1 MMKRLFASACV
12 AMVLVSGVRAADY
25 QTSPIELSFLD
36 AIYHPIDVAG
46 LRVGIPYGSND
57 SVTGI
62 DIGLW
67 GKSTYMYGIQFNVL
81 ANLVTDRAG
90 ALQLSIYNDTLSL
103 VGMQVGLWNN
113 VGGAVGVQVGLL
125 NLADDLEGFQIGLI
139 NRAELMHGFQVGL
152 INVIRSSPLPFCPLV
167 NVGF

>member
-1 MMKRLFASACV
+1 MMKRLFASAV
-12 AMVLVSGVRAADY
+12 IALTLASGARAADY

-36 AIYHPIDVAG
+36 FIYHPVDVAG

-67 GKSTYMYGIQFNVL
+67 GKSTYMYGLQVNVL

-90 ALQLSIYNDTLSL
+90 AIQLAIYNDARSI
-103 VGMQVGLWNN
+103 VGLQFALWNN
-113 VGGAVGVQVGLL
+113 AGGMTGIQVGLL
-125 NLADDLEGFQIGLI
+125 NLADEVEGFQIGLI
-139 NRAELMHGFQVGL
+139 NRSELMHGFQIGL
-152 INVIRSSPLPFCPLV
+152 VNVIRSAALPFCPLM

>member
-1 MMKRLFASACV
+1 MMKRFVASVFV
-12 AMVLVSGVRAADY
+12 AVALVSGARSEDY
-25 QTSPIELSFLD
+25 QISPIELSFLD
-36 AIYHPIDVAG
+36 FMYHPIDVAG
-46 LRVGIPYGSND
+46 LRLGIPYGSND

-67 GKSTYMYGIQFNVL
+67 GKSTYLYGLQFNLL

-90 ALQLSIYNDTLSL
+90 AIQLSIYNDTRSL
-103 VGMQVGLWNN
+103 VGIQAGLWNN
-113 VGGAVGVQVGLL
+113 VGGMTGVQVGLL
-125 NLADDLEGFQIGLI
+125 NLADEVEGFQVGLI

-152 INVIRSSPLPFCPLV
+152 VNVIRSAPLPFCPLM

>member
-1 MMKRLFASACV
+1 MFKRLFACAVV
-12 AMVLVSGVRAADY
+12 AVTLASVSRAEDH

-36 AIYHPIDVAG
+36 FIYHPIDVAG
-46 LRVGIPYGSND
+46 LRLGIPYGRND

-67 GKSTYMYGIQFNVL
+67 GKSTYLYGFQVNVL

-90 ALQLSIYNDTLSL
+90 AIQLSIYNDTRSL
-103 VGMQVGLWNN
+103 VGIQAGLWNN
-113 VGGAVGVQVGLL
+113 TGGMTGLQVGLL
-125 NLADDLEGFQIGLI
+125 NLADEFEGFQIGVV
-139 NRAELMHGFQVGL
+139 NRSEIMHGFQVGL
-152 INVIRSSPLPFCPLV
+152 VNVIRSAPLPFCPLV

>member
-1 MMKRLFASACV
+1 MTKRFFAGMLV
-12 AMVLVSGVRAADY
+12 AATLVSGVRAENF

-36 AIYHPIDVAG
+36 FIYHPIDVAG
-46 LRVGIPYGSND
+46 LRVGVPYGSND

-81 ANLVTDRAG
+81 ANIVTDRAG
-90 ALQLSIYNDTLSL
+90 AIQLSIYNDTRSL
-103 VGMQVGLWNN
+103 VGIQAGLWNN
-113 VGGAVGVQVGLL
+113 VGGMTGIQVGLL
-125 NLADDLEGFQIGLI
+125 NLADDIEGFQVGLI

-152 INVIRSSPLPFCPLV
+152 VNVIRSAPLPFCPLV